1 MKKNKKN
8 IKMTKEIDIRDVGKY
23 LKALHCSI
31 RWDIIE
37 ILRNGPKS
45 SEVIFNLLTEKVNTT
60 KEQDDQ
66 ECEGICLQGKGR
78 DIQKPTLYYHL
89 RELESVKIIEST
101 LKKKKGAPEK
111 VWKLNIKKLAINL

>member
-1 MKKNKKN
+1 
-8 IKMTKEIDIRDVGKY
+8 MTKEIDIRDVGKY

-45 SEVIFNLLTEKVNTT
+45 SEEIFNLLTKKVNTT

-66 ECEGICLQGKGR
+66 ERKCGCLRGKRR
-78 DIQKPTLYYHL
+78 DLQKPTLYYHL

-111 VWKLNIKKLAINL
+111 VWKLNIERISINLK

>member
-1 MKKNKKN
+1 
-8 IKMTKEIDIRDVGKY
+8 MTKEIDIRDVGKY

-45 SEVIFNLLTEKVNTT
+45 SDVIFKLLTEDINAT
-60 KEQDDQ
+60 KEQEEQ
-66 ECEGICLQGKGR
+66 ECEGICLKGKGR
-78 DIQKPTLYYHL
+78 DIKKPTLYYHL

-101 LKKKKGAPEK
+101 LKKQKGAPEK
-111 VWKLNIKKLAINL
+111 VWKLNIKKLSINL

>member
-1 MKKNKKN
+1 
-8 IKMTKEIDIRDVGKY
+8 MTKEIDIRDVGKY

-45 SEVIFNLLTEKVNTT
+45 SDVIYKLLTEKVNTT

-66 ECEGICLQGKGR
+66 ECEGICLEGKGR
-78 DIQKPTLYYHL
+78 DIKKPTLYYHL

-111 VWKLNIKKLAINL
+111 VWKLNIEKLTINLK

>member
-1 MKKNKKN
+1 
-8 IKMTKEIDIRDVGKY
+8 MTKEIDIRDVGTY

-45 SEVIFNLLTEKVNTT
+45 SEVIFNLLTKEVNTA
-60 KEQDDQ
+60 KEQNDQ
-66 ECEGICLQGKGR
+66 DCEGICLHGKGR
-78 DIQKPTLYYHL
+78 EIQKPTLYYHL

-111 VWKLNIKKLAINL
+111 VWKLNIEKLTINLK